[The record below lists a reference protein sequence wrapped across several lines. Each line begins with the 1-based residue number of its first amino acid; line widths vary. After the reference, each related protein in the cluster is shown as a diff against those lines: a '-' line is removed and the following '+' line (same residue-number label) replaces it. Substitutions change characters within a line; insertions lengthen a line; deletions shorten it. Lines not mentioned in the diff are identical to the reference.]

1 MRSSHICTWALQWS
15 RQKPEYPDRKD
26 ARASWRQGEGQLNEG
41 CLHPVKNASHET
53 LRDNGSE
60 LRKKFLKRIKL
71 PGIIML
77 KRTAIC
83 REGKKNLCL
92 YNLETLPNWL
102 DRYSNTAKLSQ
113 RLEMSPQNSPFLE
126 THRPAMFAPHHGP
139 HNGAWLCIVPP
150 ILWESWLERLP
161 EEWSPQATP
170 NPACQLL
177 CQRFGSAS
185 SDRVP

>member
-1 MRSSHICTWALQWS
+1 MYAHEPCSEADESLSILIEKMLELPGGKEKGNWTKAVSTWWRTPAMRPLETM
-15 RQKPEYPDRKD
+15 
-26 ARASWRQGEGQLNEG
+26 GQNWG
-41 CLHPVKNASHET
+41 KKKKN
-53 LRDNGSE
+53 
-60 LRKKFLKRIKL
+60 RIKL

-150 ILWESWLERLP
+150 VLWESWLERLP